1 MKNLILFV
9 FLLSLLTSCSNSSGG
24 GSSKSLPGGSTATF
38 DAENA
43 NGDRS
48 IPSTGCSISTWVNT
62 SNNSLN
68 GNLDCSF
75 GGGFAGNGIFT
86 SPYRFEFNGTSTV
99 VTTNINP
106 QPNTMSSTTW
116 MAWVY
121 PTSTTLQHVLS
132 IDNHSGAFNRA
143 LVIQNSNWSAFTG
156 TSTSFE
162 SHSVDL
168 NQWQHVAVVY
178 TPSGITVYKNG
189 TAASSGSAPT
199 INNTAQT
206 FTIGRSA
213 AGGWDYFQ
221 GAIAWVAVYPREL
234 GKNEIQ
240 SSCRALANRFD
251 AILCDSN

>member
-9 FLLSLLTSCSNSSGG
+9 FLLSLITSCSNSSGG
-24 GSSKSLPGGSTATF
+24 GSSKSLPGGATATF

-62 SNNSLN
+62 SNNSSN
-68 GNLDCSF
+68 GNLDCSL

-156 TSTSFE
+156 TSTTFE

-189 TAASSGSAPT
+189 TAASFGSAPT

-240 SSCRALANRFD
+240 SACRALANRFD
-251 AILCDSN
+251 AIVCDSN

>member
-1 MKNLILFV
+1 MKKLILSV
-9 FLLSLLTSCSNSSGG
+9 FLLSLITSCSNSSGS
-24 GSSKSLPGGSTATF
+24 GSSKSLPGGASATF

-62 SNNSLN
+62 SNSALN
-68 GNLDCSF
+68 GSLDCSM

-99 VTTNINP
+99 VTTSINARP
-106 QPNTMSSTTW
+106 SALSSTTW

-121 PTSTTLQHVLS
+121 PTSTTFQHVLS
-132 IDNHSGAFNRA
+132 IDNHSGSYNRA

-156 TSTSFE
+156 TSTTFE
-162 SHSVDL
+162 SHSIDV
-168 NQWQHVAVVY
+168 NQWQHIAVVY

-189 TAASSGSAPT
+189 TASSYGSAPT
-199 INNTAQT
+199 INNVANT

-213 AGGWDYFQ
+213 GGAWDYFQ
-221 GAIAWVAVYPREL
+221 GSIAWVAVYPREL
-234 GKNEIQ
+234 GKSEIQ
-240 SSCRALANRFD
+240 SACRALANRFD
-251 AILCDSN
+251 AIVCDSN